1 MKKPNLTRKLTLATE
16 TLRNLNGPDLRE
28 AAGGYNYSTGA
39 VCHYSNGQVTNCT
52 VCPGCTL

>member
-1 MKKPNLTRKLTLATE
+1 MQKKATPKKLTLAKE
-16 TLRNLNGPDLRE
+16 TLRSLSGSDLLE

-52 VCPGCTL
+52 ICPGCTI

>member
-1 MKKPNLTRKLTLATE
+1 MQKKPKPTKLILAME
-16 TLRNLNGPDLRE
+16 TLRNLNGSDLGE

>member
-1 MKKPNLTRKLTLATE
+1 MKKKTMTRKLTLATE
-16 TLRNLNGPDLRE
+16 TLRNLNGSDLQE

-52 VCPGCTL
+52 ICPGCTI

>member
-1 MKKPNLTRKLTLATE
+1 MQKKATPKKLALAKE
-16 TLRNLNGPDLRE
+16 TLRSLSGSDLLE

-39 VCHYSNGQVTNCT
+39 ICHYSNGQVTNCS